1 MVRVLFA
8 WRICSRVLVGLSYV
22 NRLFLAFLNNWTLDQ
37 QRFGGATVPWL
48 ACRFG
53 CGFRA
58 SNRSPVENLFR
69 RRSLRDYFLLERLSR
84 SETSRIVSWGNAHP
98 TVHLRIFA
106 INIACHLGLV
116 MTRRRP
122 CRALANSLCWPRP
135 QAVCYMHGGS
145 VVQGVGGCCEC
156 KTA

>member
-84 SETSRIVSWGNAHP
+84 SCKPRARTPVTALFSNTGSSAPRSYGYKTPQIITRIWQSLQPQPYPTTLSSPLFTPAITPVSPW
-98 TVHLRIFA
+98 
-106 INIACHLGLV
+106 
-116 MTRRRP
+116 
-122 CRALANSLCWPRP
+122 RAERKL
-135 QAVCYMHGGS
+135 
-145 VVQGVGGCCEC
+145 
-156 KTA
+156 